1 MPQGSVLGPV
11 LFLIY
16 INDIDDNLRSKF
28 CKFADDSKLVNSVSS
43 IEGINIIKND
53 LGILEQWANK
63 WQMQFNVDKCSV
75 VHVGRTN
82 PCSEYKMGDKALK
95 SSDKERDLGV
105 IVDKTLKF
113 SEECNSVAGKA
124 NSTLGMIRRNVVS
137 RNKYVIT
144 KLYKALVRPKLEYC
158 VQAWRPYLKKDINK
172 LEQVQHRAT
181 RMISELKGM
190 KYEDR
195 LKSTGLTT
203 LEERRNRGDMLE
215 VYKILTGKCKTDSKN
230 FFNVG

>member
-1 MPQGSVLGPV
+1 M
-11 LFLIY
+11 
-16 INDIDDNLRSKF
+16 
-28 CKFADDSKLVNSVSS
+28 
-43 IEGINIIKND
+43 
-53 LGILEQWANK
+53 
-63 WQMQFNVDKCSV
+63 
-75 VHVGRTN
+75 
-82 PCSEYKMGDKALK
+82 
-95 SSDKERDLGV
+95 

-181 RMISELKGM
+181 RMI
-190 KYEDR
+190 
-195 LKSTGLTT
+195 
-203 LEERRNRGDMLE
+203 
-215 VYKILTGKCKTDSKN
+215 
-230 FFNVG
+230 